1 MVWLIRLFE
10 YNLFLFA
17 MMFSV
22 ALFWASARE
31 ESLALKLQNRLQ
43 KEWIQI
49 FPINPRYSEINWT
62 ACYPSFEEVDKEG
75 QRVDLFVFMTNPQLT
90 LDLLKNNLKFW
101 VKKVWFQPW
110 TFDDKVLEFCRENGL
125 DFNTEH
131 CMIIA
136 PLSIVEEFLKR

>member
-1 MVWLIRLFE
+1 
-10 YNLFLFA
+10 
-17 MMFSV
+17 MFSV

-31 ESLALKLQNRLQ
+31 ESLALKLQIRLQ
-43 KEWIQI
+43 KEWVQI
-49 FPINPRYSEINWT
+49 YPINPRYPEINWIF
-62 ACYPSFEEVDKEG
+62 CYPSFEEVDKDG

-110 TFDDKVLEFCRENGL
+110 TFDDEVLEFCRANGL

>member
-1 MVWLIRLFE
+1 
-10 YNLFLFA
+10 
-17 MMFSV
+17 MFSV

-31 ESLALKLQNRLQ
+31 ESLALKLQIRLQ
-43 KEWIQI
+43 KEWVHIY
-49 FPINPRYSEINWT
+49 PINPRYPEINWT
-62 ACYPSFEEVDKEG
+62 ACYPNFEGVYNEG
-75 QRVDLFVFMTNPQLT
+75 QRVDLFVFMTNPELT
-90 LDLLKNNLKFW
+90 LDLLSDNLKFW

-110 TFDDKVLEFCRENGL
+110 TFDDKVLDFCRENGL

>member
-10 YNLFLFA
+10 HNLFLFA
-17 MMFSV
+17 MMFSI

-49 FPINPRYSEINWT
+49 FPINPRYPEINWVV
-62 ACYPSFEEVDKEG
+62 CYPSFEEVDKEG
-75 QRVDLFVFMTNPQLT
+75 HSVDLFVFMTNPQLT
-90 LDLLKNNLKFW
+90 LDLLKKNLKFW

-110 TFDDKVLEFCRENGL
+110 TFDDEVLEFCSENGL

>member
-1 MVWLIRLFE
+1 
-10 YNLFLFA
+10 
-17 MMFSV
+17 MFSI

-31 ESLALKLQNRLQ
+31 ESLALKLQIRLQ

-49 FPINPRYSEINWT
+49 FPINPRYPEINWT
-62 ACYPSFEEVDKEG
+62 ACYPNFEEVYKEE
-75 QRVDLFVFMTNPQLT
+75 QRVDLFVFMTNPHLT

-101 VKKVWFQPW
+101 VKKLWFQPW
-110 TFDDKVLEFCRENGL
+110 TFDDDVLEFCRENGL

-136 PLSIVEEFLKR
+136 PLSTVEEFLRR

>member
-1 MVWLIRLFE
+1 
-10 YNLFLFA
+10 
-17 MMFSV
+17 MFSV

-31 ESLALKLQNRLQ
+31 ESLALKLQIRLQ

-49 FPINPRYSEINWT
+49 FPINPRYPEINWVV
-62 ACYPSFEEVDKEG
+62 CYPSFEEVDKQG
-75 QRVDLFVFMTNPQLT
+75 HSVDLFVFMTNPQLT
-90 LDLLKNNLKFW
+90 LDLLSNNLKFW

-110 TFDDKVLEFCRENGL
+110 TFDDEVLEFCRENGL

>member
-10 YNLFLFA
+10 HNLFLFA

-31 ESLALKLQNRLQ
+31 ESLALKLQIRLQ
-43 KEWIQI
+43 KEWVHTY
-49 FPINPRYSEINWT
+49 PINPRYSEINWT
-62 ACYPSFEEVDKEG
+62 ACYPNFEEVYKEG

-90 LDLLKNNLKFW
+90 LDLLSNNLKFW

-110 TFDDKVLEFCRENGL
+110 TFDDEVLEFCREHGL

>member
-1 MVWLIRLFE
+1 
-10 YNLFLFA
+10 
-17 MMFSV
+17 MFSV

-31 ESLALKLQNRLQ
+31 ESLALKLQIRLQ
-43 KEWIQI
+43 KEWVQI
-49 FPINPRYSEINWT
+49 YPINPRYPEINWT
-62 ACYPSFEEVDKEG
+62 ACYPNFEEVDKEG
-75 QRVDLFVFMTNPQLT
+75 HSVDLLVFMTNPQLT

-110 TFDDKVLEFCRENGL
+110 TFDDKVLGFCRENSL

>member
-1 MVWLIRLFE
+1 
-10 YNLFLFA
+10 
-17 MMFSV
+17 MFSI

-49 FPINPRYSEINWT
+49 FPINPRYPEINWVV
-62 ACYPSFEEVDKEG
+62 CYPSFEEVDKEG
-75 QRVDLFVFMTNPQLT
+75 HSVDLFVFMTNPQLT

-110 TFDDKVLEFCRENGL
+110 TFDDDVLEFCRENGL

>member
-1 MVWLIRLFE
+1 
-10 YNLFLFA
+10 

-22 ALFWASARE
+22 ALFGASARE

-43 KEWIQI
+43 KEGIQI
-49 FPINPRYSEINWT
+49 FPINPRYPEINGIF
-62 ACYPSFEEVDKEG
+62 CYPSFEEVDKEG
-75 QRVDLFVFMTNPQLT
+75 HSVDLFVFMTNPQLT
-90 LDLLKNNLKFW
+90 LDLLKNNLKFG
-101 VKKVWFQPW
+101 VKKVWFQPG
-110 TFDDKVLEFCRENGL
+110 TFDDEVLEFCRENGL

>member
-1 MVWLIRLFE
+1 
-10 YNLFLFA
+10 
-17 MMFSV
+17 MFSV

-31 ESLALKLQNRLQ
+31 ESLALKLQIRLQ

-49 FPINPRYSEINWT
+49 FPINPRYLEINWT
-62 ACYPSFEEVDKEG
+62 ACYPSFEELDKEG
-75 QRVDLFVFMTNPQLT
+75 HSVELFVVMTQPQLT
-90 LDLLKNNLKFW
+90 LALLRDSGACW

-110 TFDDKVLEFCRENGL
+110 TFDDEVLEFCRENGL

-131 CMIIA
+131 CMIVA

>member
-1 MVWLIRLFE
+1 
-10 YNLFLFA
+10 
-17 MMFSV
+17 MFSI

-31 ESLALKLQNRLQ
+31 ESLALKLQIRLQ

-49 FPINPRYSEINWT
+49 FPINPRYPEINWIF
-62 ACYPSFEEVDKEG
+62 CYPSFEEVDKKG
-75 QRVDLFVFMTNPQLT
+75 HSVDLFVFMTNPQLT

-110 TFDDKVLEFCRENGL
+110 TFDDEVLEFCRENGL

>member
-1 MVWLIRLFE
+1 MDWLIRLFE
-10 YNLFLFA
+10 HNLFLFA
-17 MMFSV
+17 MMFSI

-31 ESLALKLQNRLQ
+31 ESLALKLQIRLQ

-49 FPINPRYSEINWT
+49 FPINPRYPEINWT
-62 ACYPSFEEVDKEG
+62 ACYPNFEEVDKEG

-90 LDLLKNNLKFW
+90 LDLLSNNLKFW

-110 TFDDKVLEFCRENGL
+110 TFDDEVLEFCRENGL

>member
-1 MVWLIRLFE
+1 
-10 YNLFLFA
+10 
-17 MMFSV
+17 MFSV

-49 FPINPRYSEINWT
+49 FPINPRYPEINWIF
-62 ACYPSFEEVDKEG
+62 CYPSFEEVDKEG
-75 QRVDLFVFMTNPQLT
+75 HSVDLFVFMTNPQLT
-90 LDLLKNNLKFW
+90 LDLLSNNLKFW
-101 VKKVWFQPW
+101 VKKGWFQPW
-110 TFDDKVLEFCRENGL
+110 TFDDEVLEFCSENGL

-131 CMIIA
+131 CMIVA

>member
-1 MVWLIRLFE
+1 
-10 YNLFLFA
+10 
-17 MMFSV
+17 MFSV

-31 ESLALKLQNRLQ
+31 ESLALKLQIRLQ
-43 KEWIQI
+43 KEGVQI
-49 FPINPRYSEINWT
+49 YPINPRYPEINWT
-62 ACYPSFEEVDKEG
+62 ACYPNFEEVYKEG

-90 LDLLKNNLKFW
+90 LDLLSNNLKFW

-110 TFDDKVLEFCRENGL
+110 TFDDKVLDFCRENGL

>member
-1 MVWLIRLFE
+1 
-10 YNLFLFA
+10 
-17 MMFSV
+17 MFSI

-31 ESLALKLQNRLQ
+31 ESLALKLQIRLQ
-43 KEWIQI
+43 KEWVHIY
-49 FPINPRYSEINWT
+49 PINPRYPEINWT
-62 ACYPSFEEVDKEG
+62 ACYPNFEGVYNEG
-75 QRVDLFVFMTNPQLT
+75 QRVDLFVFMTNPELT
-90 LDLLKNNLKFW
+90 LDLLSDNLKFW

-110 TFDDKVLEFCRENGL
+110 TFDDKVLDFCRENGL

>member
-1 MVWLIRLFE
+1 
-10 YNLFLFA
+10 
-17 MMFSV
+17 MFSV

-31 ESLALKLQNRLQ
+31 ESLALKLQIRLQ
-43 KEWIQI
+43 KEWAHIY
-49 FPINPRYSEINWT
+49 PINPRYPEINW
-62 ACYPSFEEVDKEG
+62 AVCYPSFEEVHKEG
-75 QRVDLFVFMTNPQLT
+75 PRVDLFVFMTNPQLT

-110 TFDDKVLEFCRENGL
+110 TFDDEVLEFCRENGL

-131 CMIIA
+131 CMIVA

>member
-1 MVWLIRLFE
+1 
-10 YNLFLFA
+10 
-17 MMFSV
+17 MFSI

-43 KEWIQI
+43 KEWVQI
-49 FPINPRYSEINWT
+49 FPINPRYPEINWT
-62 ACYPSFEEVDKEG
+62 ACYPSFEEVDKEA

-110 TFDDKVLEFCRENGL
+110 TFDDEVLEFCRENGL

>member
-10 YNLFLFA
+10 HNLFLFA
-17 MMFSV
+17 MMFSI

-31 ESLALKLQNRLQ
+31 ESLALKLQIRLQ

-49 FPINPRYSEINWT
+49 FPINPRYPEINWT
-62 ACYPSFEEVDKEG
+62 VCYPSFEEVYKEG
-75 QRVDLFVFMTNPQLT
+75 QRADLFVFMTNPQLT
-90 LDLLKNNLKFW
+90 LDLLSNNLKFW

-110 TFDDKVLEFCRENGL
+110 TFDNEVLEFCRENGL

>member
-1 MVWLIRLFE
+1 
-10 YNLFLFA
+10 
-17 MMFSV
+17 MFSI

-31 ESLALKLQNRLQ
+31 ESLALKLQIRLQ
-43 KEWIQI
+43 KEWVQI
-49 FPINPRYSEINWT
+49 YLINPRYPEINWT
-62 ACYPSFEEVDKEG
+62 ACYPNFEEVYKEG

-90 LDLLKNNLKFW
+90 LDLLSNNLKFW

-110 TFDDKVLEFCRENGL
+110 TFDDKVLDFCRENGL

>member
-1 MVWLIRLFE
+1 
-10 YNLFLFA
+10 
-17 MMFSV
+17 MFSV

-49 FPINPRYSEINWT
+49 FPINPRYPEINWT
-62 ACYPSFEEVDKEG
+62 ACYPNFEEVYNEG
-75 QRVDLFVFMTNPQLT
+75 QRVDLFVFMTNPELT
-90 LDLLKNNLKFW
+90 LDLLSDNLKFW

-110 TFDDKVLEFCRENGL
+110 TFDDKVLEFCREHGL

-131 CMIIA
+131 CMIVA

>member
-1 MVWLIRLFE
+1 
-10 YNLFLFA
+10 
-17 MMFSV
+17 MFSV

-31 ESLALKLQNRLQ
+31 ESLALKLQIRLQ
-43 KEWIQI
+43 KEWVQI
-49 FPINPRYSEINWT
+49 YPINPRYPEINWT

-75 QRVDLFVFMTNPQLT
+75 HSVDLFVFMTNPQLT

-110 TFDDKVLEFCRENGL
+110 TFDDKVLEFCRENRL

-131 CMIIA
+131 CMIVA
-136 PLSIVEEFLKR
+136 PLGIVEEFLKR

>member
-1 MVWLIRLFE
+1 
-10 YNLFLFA
+10 
-17 MMFSV
+17 MFSV

-31 ESLALKLQNRLQ
+31 ESLALKLQIRLQ
-43 KEWIQI
+43 KEWVHTY
-49 FPINPRYSEINWT
+49 PINPRYSEINWT
-62 ACYPSFEEVDKEG
+62 ACYPNFEEVYKQG
-75 QRVDLFVFMTNPQLT
+75 HGVDLFVFMTNPQLT

>member
-1 MVWLIRLFE
+1 
-10 YNLFLFA
+10 
-17 MMFSV
+17 MFSV

-49 FPINPRYSEINWT
+49 FPINPRYLEINWT
-62 ACYPSFEEVDKEG
+62 ACYPSFEELDKEG
-75 QRVDLFVFMTNPQLT
+75 HSVDLFVFMTNPQLT

-110 TFDDKVLEFCRENGL
+110 TFDDEVLEFCRENGL
-125 DFNTEH
+125 GFNTEH
-131 CMIIA
+131 CMIVA

>member
-1 MVWLIRLFE
+1 
-10 YNLFLFA
+10 
-17 MMFSV
+17 MFSV

-31 ESLALKLQNRLQ
+31 ESLALKLQIRLQ
-43 KEWIQI
+43 KEWVHIY
-49 FPINPRYSEINWT
+49 PINPRYPEINWT
-62 ACYPSFEEVDKEG
+62 ACYPNFEGVYNEG
-75 QRVDLFVFMTNPQLT
+75 QRVDLFVFMTNPELT
-90 LDLLKNNLKFW
+90 LDLLSDNLKFW

-110 TFDDKVLEFCRENGL
+110 TFDDKVLDFCRENGV

>member
-1 MVWLIRLFE
+1 
-10 YNLFLFA
+10 
-17 MMFSV
+17 MFSV

-49 FPINPRYSEINWT
+49 FPINPRYPEINWT
-62 ACYPSFEEVDKEG
+62 ACYPSFEEVYKEG

-90 LDLLKNNLKFW
+90 LDLLSNNLKFW

-110 TFDDKVLEFCRENGL
+110 TFDDDILEFCRENGL

>member
-10 YNLFLFA
+10 HNLFLFA
-17 MMFSV
+17 IMFSV

-31 ESLALKLQNRLQ
+31 ESLALKLQIRLQ

-49 FPINPRYSEINWT
+49 FPINPRYPEINWIF
-62 ACYPSFEEVDKEG
+62 CYPSFEEVDKEG
-75 QRVDLFVFMTNPQLT
+75 QRVDLFVFMTNSQLT
-90 LDLLKNNLKFW
+90 LDLLSNNLKFW

-110 TFDDKVLEFCRENGL
+110 TFDDEVLEFCRENGL

>member
-31 ESLALKLQNRLQ
+31 ESLALKLQIRLQ

-49 FPINPRYSEINWT
+49 SPINPRYSEINWT

>member
-1 MVWLIRLFE
+1 
-10 YNLFLFA
+10 
-17 MMFSV
+17 MFSI

-49 FPINPRYSEINWT
+49 FPINPRYPEINWVV
-62 ACYPSFEEVDKEG
+62 CYPSFEEVDKQG
-75 QRVDLFVFMTNPQLT
+75 HSVDLFVFMTNPQLT
-90 LDLLKNNLKFW
+90 LDLLSNNLKFW

-110 TFDDKVLEFCRENGL
+110 TFDDEVLEFCRENGL